1 MIFRE
6 SSMIVH
12 LSPGDTLVAISS
24 LCSVIFFDDSFILLN
39 TYEFFLSFS
48 EFVLYLLMS
57 MRKYTHIKR
66 WDIFTNCEDIGG

>member
-12 LSPGDTLVAISS
+12 LSPGATLVAISS